1 VNTCSRCAS
10 LFSQSET
17 LDARMRRQ
25 QILRDRRRL
34 RQTSLGLAASGLA
47 LPGTARMFE
56 GRLASGWLQLF
67 LGALGVALFLTRNLA
82 AVPAEVGALG
92 SVLPMVAA
100 ASLVVPVYLITLS
113 GSLRRLRA
121 AGRAS

>member
-1 VNTCSRCAS
+1 
-10 LFSQSET
+10 
-17 LDARMRRQ
+17 MRRQ

-34 RQTSLGLAASGLA
+34 RRTSLGLAASGLA

-56 GRLASGWLQLF
+56 GRLASGWLQLS
-67 LGALGVALFLTRNLA
+67 LGALGVALFLTRNVA

-92 SVLPMVAA
+92 SVLPVVAA
-100 ASLVVPVYLITLS
+100 AALVVPVYLITLN